1 MYYVCVMQRQLTS
14 LVQWI
19 DSCPELHQEAATAG
33 AELSIVGIESSE
45 GKWKTEF
52 LFGIKCKRVSQQ
64 ANGNTMT
71 QKTLRQKAATAAAA
85 AVAIACANYP
95 DCVYRCDGRNMI
107 IFNVFAVSLF
117 FRSFLFH
124 FQITERPFPP
134 PPILAWHVISF

>member
-1 MYYVCVMQRQLTS
+1 M
-14 LVQWI
+14 
-19 DSCPELHQEAATAG
+19 
-33 AELSIVGIESSE
+33 
-45 GKWKTEF
+45 KTEF
-52 LFGIKCKRVSQQ
+52 VFGIKCKRVSQQ

-71 QKTLRQKAATAAAA
+71 QKTLRQKAAT

-117 FRSFLFH
+117 FRSFPFH

-134 PPILAWHVISF
+134 PPIPA

>member
-1 MYYVCVMQRQLTS
+1 
-14 LVQWI
+14 
-19 DSCPELHQEAATAG
+19 
-33 AELSIVGIESSE
+33 
-45 GKWKTEF
+45 
-52 LFGIKCKRVSQQ
+52 
-64 ANGNTMT
+64 MT
-71 QKTLRQKAATAAAA
+71 QKTLRQKAATAAATAAAA

-134 PPILAWHVISF
+134 PPILA